1 MTVFL
6 QKSVVNSNKIHDTA
20 ILQPQS
26 GSGGVLRN
34 IKTEG
39 EMVSIQGQLSN
50 KGQGSSPK
58 TFTSRLDDRSNN

>member
-39 EMVSIQGQLSN
+39 EIVSI
-50 KGQGSSPK
+50 
-58 TFTSRLDDRSNN
+58 